1 MLSILRSKGAFFNGF
16 HNTINFIKDWVE
28 IAYIPSINGLNMFIL
43 VDNPIEVKIE
53 TGIPQGSPIS
63 PILFML
69 YLRNICRL
77 ETEGAYSLSYADGFA
92 ITVTSNSAKNNCKK
106 LEGIA
111 LELMSRAKEAAISFD
126 ISKTELIH
134 FHSKR
139 TTIEEG
145 LKLGD
150 VEISPKPLVRW
161 LGVFLDSKLTFKQHV
176 ETQISKAKAA
186 FYLIRRLGNT

>member
-1 MLSILRSKGAFFNGF
+1 
-16 HNTINFIKDWVE
+16 
-28 IAYIPSINGLNMFIL
+28 
-43 VDNPIEVKIE
+43 
-53 TGIPQGSPIS
+53 
-63 PILFML
+63 ML

-77 ETEGAYSLSYADGFA
+77 KTEGAYTLSYADDFA
-92 ITVTSNSAKNNCKK
+92 ITVTSNSAKSNCKK

-111 LELMSRAKEAAISFD
+111 LKLMAKAKEAAISFD

-134 FHSKR
+134 FYNKR

-150 VEISPKPLVRW
+150 IEIPPKPLVRW

-176 ETQISKAKAA
+176 EIKISKVKVA
-186 FYLIRRLGNT
+186 FYLIKRLGNIQRGLSL